1 MSRRD
6 WDNYEDQVL
15 SAGYCNLY
23 KLEDIASTL
32 KRSVNSIRSRASIL
46 NLKRPRKRYATYN

>member
-1 MSRRD
+1 MNKRGWTRH
-6 WDNYEDQVL
+6 EDEAL
-15 SAGYCNLY
+15 EFGYCNLY

-32 KRSVNSIRSRASIL
+32 KRSVDSIRSRASIL